1 MKRNIFDESKDFS
14 ERLFSIIN
22 MPLIDNSKRVIIS
35 DVSCSM
41 ALEHWSATM
50 QLLKDGLLP
59 SAIVVHRAQFEAIL
73 RSIWLLHGAND
84 RHVSKLSA
92 ALTLETEQD
101 AKNLP
106 STADMMASLSKS
118 GPAQAFDALNRF
130 KENSW
135 KALNSYAHAGIH
147 PIRRHA
153 EGYPAQLIEDMA
165 KNSNGLAIISAMQA
179 VVLAGA
185 QPVQQEILNLASQYD
200 SCMPPPL

>member
-1 MKRNIFDESKDFS
+1 MEQNIFNISKDFS
-14 ERLFSIIN
+14 KKLFSIIDI
-22 MPLIDNSKRVIIS
+22 PLFDDSERLIVS

-41 ALEHWSATM
+41 SLEHWSATL
-50 QLLKDGLLP
+50 QLLEDGLLP
-59 SAIVVHRAQFEAIL
+59 SAIVVHRAHFEAIL
-73 RSIWLLHGAND
+73 RSIWLLYSANEG
-84 RHVSKLSA
+84 HVSKLSA
-92 ALTLETEQD
+92 MLTLETEQG

-106 STADMMASLSKS
+106 TTAAMMESLCKS
-118 GPAQAFDALNRF
+118 GPTQAFDALNRF

-153 EGYPAQLIEDMA
+153 EGYPSQLIEDVA

-200 SCMPPPL
+200 YCMPPPL

>member
-1 MKRNIFDESKDFS
+1 MKQNIFDESKDFS

-22 MPLIDNSKRVIIS
+22 IPLIDDSKRLIIS

-41 ALEHWSATM
+41 SLEHWSATM
-50 QLLKDGLLP
+50 QLLNDGFAP
-59 SAIVVHRAQFEAIL
+59 SAIVLHRAQFEAIL

-84 RHVSKLSA
+84 DQVSKLSA
-92 ALTLETEQD
+92 ALTLETEQH

-106 STADMMASLSKS
+106 STVDMMASLRRS

-147 PIRRHA
+147 PIRRHY
-153 EGYPAQLIEDMA
+153 EGYPSQLIVDMA

-185 QPVQQEILNLASQYD
+185 QPVQQEILNLASKYKN
-200 SCMPPPL
+200 CMPPPL